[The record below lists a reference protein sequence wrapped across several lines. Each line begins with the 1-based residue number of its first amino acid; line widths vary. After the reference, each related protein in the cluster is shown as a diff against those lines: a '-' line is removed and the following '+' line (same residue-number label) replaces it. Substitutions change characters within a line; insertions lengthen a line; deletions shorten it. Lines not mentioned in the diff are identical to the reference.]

1 MNMENDNQANQ
12 TALKTSQSPD
22 SAEKSP
28 ESPTILPETLPDPT
42 YWPLVMGFG
51 ITFIFWGIT
60 SNYAIS
66 GVGLVL
72 FAIALA
78 GWIGDI
84 RHEA

>member
-1 MNMENDNQANQ
+1 MENDIQANQ
-12 TALKTSQSPD
+12 NASDASQTPV
-22 SAEKSP
+22 SAEQSY
-28 ESPTILPETLPDPT
+28 ETPTILPETLPQPT

-84 RHEA
+84 RHES

>member
-1 MNMENDNQANQ
+1 MENNIEANPTTSETNQGLQSSAQDPQ
-12 TALKTSQSPD
+12 TPA
-22 SAEKSP
+22 A
-28 ESPTILPETLPDPT
+28 LPETLPSPT

>member
-1 MNMENDNQANQ
+1 MENDIQANQ
-12 TALKTSQSPD
+12 ITPEINQSPD
-22 SAEKSP
+22 PSKPSTEPPK
-28 ESPTILPETLPDPT
+28 ILPETLPSPT